1 MIDLNLVA
9 NHYTRGDL
17 LSAIRA
23 GVERLGKTPETVTI
37 EDFAPVD
44 EFHIG
49 GRMATRSFL
58 DQIAIRT
65 EDHVLDV
72 GCGIGGASRFA
83 AQTYGCQVTGMDLT
97 EEYVDTGNTLCSWL
111 GLEHR
116 VKLSQG
122 NVLAM
127 NLPDATVDKAFMLHV
142 GMNIPDKASLAME
155 VWRVLRPGGV
165 FGIYDIME
173 VGVDQL
179 EFPVPWATVAEA
191 SSLASPAAYKR
202 ALMAAGFEVVSE
214 RNRREF
220 ALAFFERLKADAAV
234 AEGPPPLGLHI
245 LMGKETPTKI
255 QNMIENVSRNR
266 VAPIEL
272 IARKA

>member
-23 GVERLGKTPETVTI
+23 GVEKLGKTPETVTI
-37 EDFAPVD
+37 EDLAPVD

-58 DQIAIRT
+58 DQIGIRP

-83 AQTYGCQVTGMDLT
+83 ARTYGCQVTGMDLT
-97 EEYVDTGNTLCSWL
+97 EEYVETGNTLCSWL
-111 GLEHR
+111 GLENR

-122 NVLAM
+122 NALAM

-173 VGVDQL
+173 VGGDQL
-179 EFPVPWATVAEA
+179 KYPVPWATVAKA
-191 SSLASPAAYKR
+191 SSLASPANYKHS
-202 ALMAAGFEVVSE
+202 LMAAGFQIVSE
-214 RNRREF
+214 QDRREF
-220 ALAFFERLKADAAV
+220 ALDFFERLKANSAV
-234 AEGPPPLGLHI
+234 ADGPPPLGLHI
-245 LMGKETPTKI
+245 LMGKEAPTKV

>member
-191 SSLASPAAYKR
+191 SSLASPAAYKH
-202 ALMAAGFEVVSE
+202 ALLAAGFTIVSE

>member
-23 GVERLGKTPETVTI
+23 GVEKLGKTPETVTI
-37 EDFAPVD
+37 EDLAPVD

-58 DQIAIRT
+58 DQIGIRP

-83 AQTYGCQVTGMDLT
+83 ARTYGCQVTGMDLT
-97 EEYVDTGNTLCSWL
+97 EEYVETGNTLCSWL
-111 GLEHR
+111 GQENR

-122 NVLAM
+122 NALAM

-173 VGVDQL
+173 VGGDQL
-179 EFPVPWATVAEA
+179 KYPVPWATVAKA
-191 SSLASPAAYKR
+191 SSLASPANYKHS
-202 ALMAAGFEVVSE
+202 LMAAGFQIVSE
-214 RNRREF
+214 RDRREF
-220 ALAFFERLKADAAV
+220 ALDFFERLKANSALAD
-234 AEGPPPLGLHI
+234 GPPPLGIHI
-245 LMGKETPTKI
+245 LMGKEAPTKV

>member
-23 GVERLGKTPETVTI
+23 GVEKLGKTPETVTI
-37 EDFAPVD
+37 EDLAPVD

-58 DQIAIRT
+58 DQIGIRP

-83 AQTYGCQVTGMDLT
+83 ARTYGCQVTGIDLT
-97 EEYVDTGNTLCSWL
+97 EEYVETGNTLCSWL
-111 GLEHR
+111 GLENR

-122 NVLAM
+122 NALAM
-127 NLPDATVDKAFMLHV
+127 SLPDATVDKAFMLHV

-155 VWRVLRPGGV
+155 VWRVLRPGGI

-173 VGVDQL
+173 VGGDQL
-179 EFPVPWATVAEA
+179 KYPVPWATVAKA
-191 SSLASPAAYKR
+191 SSLASPANYKHS
-202 ALMAAGFEVVSE
+202 LMAAGFQIVSE
-214 RNRREF
+214 RDRREF
-220 ALAFFERLKADAAV
+220 ALDFFERLKENSAV
-234 AEGPPPLGLHI
+234 ADGPPPLGLHI
-245 LMGKETPTKI
+245 LMGKEAPTKV